1 MPPSEM
7 DRLPLYQIFML
18 LDEYQDYIKKQNEQ
32 NDDQQKLYEQKMAQ
46 AKMSQP
52 NVNQMMQ
59 QAQSAIPKMP
69 SMPTAPNLNLP
80 KFPGT

>member
-1 MPPSEM
+1 
-7 DRLPLYQIFML
+7 
-18 LDEYQDYIKKQNEQ
+18 
-32 NDDQQKLYEQKMAQ
+32 MAQ

-59 QAQSAIPKMP
+59 QAQSAIPKIP